1 MSSTSRRRLR
11 LVTATLGLLVCF
23 ALARPARAQLGT
35 AGTIGT
41 TTTASLADGDVFV
54 GVQATEGAN
63 LTDFDLLRFFNQANC
78 NCDTPVFLFFTLT
91 SSGLSKRSAVPTGT
105 LYFLVGSSCND
116 PILMKTQCQLIG
128 NVPIATFMALGNA
141 TIQTSARV
149 LSANSTVG
157 VDADG
162 GVLVTSGT
170 TPNATCTSPT
180 NGFNQTIW
188 AVFDYGADG
197 TFEFSATQAVFVDLT
212 PPPVPDNIKV
222 TPGNEAVNIS
232 WTPVDETL
240 NQDLQGYQIF
250 CQRGDLQVFPKG
262 TFTPQVRSCSTTMGT
277 GVDGLDPLF
286 VCSPLLN
293 RSVDSF
299 RVKILQ
305 NGIPYG
311 AVVVSIDNSGNA
323 LPPDLAHE
331 GQFFTTPVKTD
342 SFFDVYR
349 DGNQTNGG
357 AGMPG
362 ATPGAATGGFCAVA
376 GPESRPSRWVLGAG
390 LGALGAL
397 AFAGARRRRR

>member
-41 TTTASLADGDVFV
+41 TTTASLADGDVFI

-78 NCDTPVFLFFTLT
+78 NCDTPVFLFFALT

-197 TFEFSATQAVFVDLT
+197 TYDYSATQAVFVDLT

-222 TPGNEAVNIS
+222 TPGNEAVNVS

-250 CQRGDLQVFPKG
+250 CQRGDIQVFPDK

-293 RSVDSF
+293 RSVDSY

-323 LPPDLAHE
+323 FAPDLAHE

-357 AGMPG
+357 AGAPG

-376 GPESRPSRWVLGAG
+376 GPDLRPGRWALGAG

-397 AFAGARRRRR
+397 ALARARRRRR